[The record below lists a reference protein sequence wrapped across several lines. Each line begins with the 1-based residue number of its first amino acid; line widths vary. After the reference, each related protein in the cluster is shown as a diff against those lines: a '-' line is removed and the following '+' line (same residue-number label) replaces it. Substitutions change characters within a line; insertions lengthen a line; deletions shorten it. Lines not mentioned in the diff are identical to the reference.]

1 MSVFDLFRGF
11 FGVPGGHYRGGD
23 RRDPFFDGI
32 LNEDDEDDD
41 DSGIHYD
48 DFNRPH
54 RDPFDDAFRFG
65 FSFGPGGMRFEE
77 PQGFGQIFKEI
88 EEIFAG
94 SGRFDGQ
101 DGFGHRNIPWIEAP
115 PPLDGAKKGR
125 GGGGSGNSLRDFM
138 LKSPESL
145 PPNPSLPPPSVTP
158 KDGGSSSPQGPSDP
172 FPHWRPFSKFHDLW
186 KDGLSKPKE
195 EERKEDGDLDT
206 QVSSGGL
213 DQILTPAPSQ
223 PKIRSFFKSVSVS
236 KVVRPDGTI
245 EERRT
250 VRDSEGNEETTVSVT
265 GGPGVED
272 QNGPVMPGG
281 SPSSGYMQDDFS
293 LFSKFFGGFRG

>member
-23 RRDPFFDGI
+23 R
-32 LNEDDEDDD
+32 
-41 DSGIHYD
+41 
-48 DFNRPH
+48 RPH

-88 EEIFAG
+88 EEIFAN

-115 PPLDGAKKGR
+115 PPLDGAKKGQ
-125 GGGGSGNSLRDFM
+125 GGGGNSLRDFM
-138 LKSPESL
+138 LKSPESSH
-145 PPNPSLPPPSVTP
+145 PNPSLPPPSVTP

-186 KDGLSKPKE
+186 KDGLSRPKE